1 MFHGDGFISWKTAN
15 GLSRRDVATNQPVQG
30 HCFFLSFLFVGIH
43 SRPPPLRGIV
53 RQHVDDVKTIYS
65 QKQMSINGGEWKW
78 RLKSNYPTLS
88 GLTPAVGG
96 VVFFGDIG
104 GHFYAVDATNG
115 QRLWELDGAIAGGV
129 IIYSA
134 TGKQYVAVATGPNGM
149 TWSTE
154 VTTAKTVI
162 LGLGRTSQ

>member
-53 RQHVDDVKTIYS
+53 RQHVDDVNTIYS
-65 QKQMSINGGEWKW
+65 RKQMSINGGEWKW

-88 GLTPAVGG
+88 GLTPAGG
-96 VVFFGDIG
+96 GVFFGDIG
-104 GHFYAVDATNG
+104 DHFYAVDATNG
-115 QRLWELDGAIAGGV
+115 QRLWGQKLDGAIAGGV

-134 TGKQYVAVATGPNGM
+134 TGMQYVAVATGPNGM
-149 TWSTE
+149 TW
-154 VTTAKTVI
+154 VTTAKMVI